1 MLCIFATGMPLT
13 SWLDE
18 NHEGAPTRDSS
29 TFPRESHQGD
39 SCCLI
44 FKTVLSCSPRPHS
57 FAATCSAVPPAGTAA
72 PPAHTSPATAPG
84 TSRGAGGRGLSS
96 TTSADAPPPPLHI
109 AATPMRPPR
118 HTMALVENP
127 QVTAHPI
134 SAFLYTH
141 LLHSPSVPLE
151 ERGGISFPP

>member
-57 FAATCSAVPPAGTAA
+57 FAATCTAITPAD

-109 AATPMRPPR
+109 AATPMRPPC
-118 HTMALVENP
+118 N
-127 QVTAHPI
+127 
-134 SAFLYTH
+134 
-141 LLHSPSVPLE
+141 VPHHGA
-151 ERGGISFPP
+151 R